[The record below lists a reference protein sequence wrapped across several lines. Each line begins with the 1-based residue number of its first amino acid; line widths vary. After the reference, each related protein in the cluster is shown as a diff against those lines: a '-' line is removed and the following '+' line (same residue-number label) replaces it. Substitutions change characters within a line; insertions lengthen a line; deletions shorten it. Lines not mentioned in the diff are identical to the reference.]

1 MAGSISKTGTA
12 APEEPGFDSRP
23 VSPSNGCPA
32 GDTFPASRIQVAQHV
47 IERAVLEHEDHHV
60 LDGAE
65 PGAGCRV
72 HNAAS
77 YLASRERSTYCMIP
91 P

>member
-1 MAGSISKTGTA
+1 
-12 APEEPGFDSRP
+12 
-23 VSPSNGCPA
+23 
-32 GDTFPASRIQVAQHV
+32 V

-65 PGAGCRV
+65 PVAGCRV
-72 HNAAS
+72 HNAGS